1 MQSPDSSLTGVP
13 GGIALNKA
21 IQQTLFAKFAGAVC
35 TRKEAPTILMKLR
48 LDDPGTFNVCRDKL
62 HLASPKEIP
71 VNLVRFLRGHWPCR
85 LREPESDN
93 HLRKH
98 HIHCLRT
105 CIQTAGR
112 LPYGHL
118 GGQEERSHG
127 GNPSSILSPIM
138 FLFSMKPE

>member
-93 HLRKH
+93 HLQKH
-98 HIHCLRT
+98 HIRCLRT

-112 LPYGHL
+112 LPSGQL
-118 GGQEERSHG
+118 GGPKETAHPRKT
-127 GNPSSILSPIM
+127 SSTISAIM
-138 FLFSMKPE
+138 FRYSRKA